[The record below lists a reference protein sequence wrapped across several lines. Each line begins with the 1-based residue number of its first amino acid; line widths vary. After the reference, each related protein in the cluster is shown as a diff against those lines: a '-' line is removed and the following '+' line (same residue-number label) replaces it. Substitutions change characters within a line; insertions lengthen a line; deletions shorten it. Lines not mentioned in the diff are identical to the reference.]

1 MDYKAIIYT
10 SLILIFFILSY
21 FVILKTRLE
30 ELFKQGSTIEIR
42 IAQALISLIVA
53 YGAASAIMALVNN
66 FTV

>member
-21 FVILKTRLE
+21 FFILKTRLE
-30 ELFKQGSTIEIR
+30 ELFKQGATIEIR